1 MPNIVD
7 KEMFSNDMD
16 ELSEEISKRLKEEI
30 ELSGKS
36 KSELAKA
43 IGVSKPT
50 VSQYLS
56 GRIMPSL
63 VTFAKMCSFLD
74 CSADDILKP

>member
-1 MPNIVD
+1 
-7 KEMFSNDMD
+7 MFSNDMD
-16 ELSEEISKRLKEEI
+16 ELSEKISKRLKEEI
-30 ELSGKS
+30 ELSSGKS
-36 KSELAKA
+36 KSDLSKA

-63 VTFAKMCSFLD
+63 VTFAKMCAFLD

>member
-1 MPNIVD
+1 MID
-7 KEMFSNDMD
+7 
-16 ELSEEISKRLKEEI
+16 LEERISKRLKDEI

-36 KSELAKA
+36 KSEIAKA

-63 VTFAKMCSFLD
+63 TTFAKLCDFLD
-74 CSADDILKP
+74 CSADEILKVK

>member
-1 MPNIVD
+1 
-7 KEMFSNDMD
+7 MD
-16 ELSEEISKRLKEEI
+16 DLETRIRKRLKEEI

-63 VTFAKMCSFLD
+63 VTFAKMCAFLD

>member
-1 MPNIVD
+1 
-7 KEMFSNDMD
+7 MD
-16 ELSEEISKRLKEEI
+16 DLETRIRKRLKEEI

-63 VTFAKMCSFLD
+63 VTFAKMCAFLD
-74 CSADDILKP
+74 CSADDILKH

>member
-1 MPNIVD
+1 
-7 KEMFSNDMD
+7 MD
-16 ELSEEISKRLKEEI
+16 DLETRIRKRLKEEI

-36 KSELAKA
+36 KSDLAKA

-63 VTFAKMCSFLD
+63 VTFAKMCAFLD

>member
-1 MPNIVD
+1 
-7 KEMFSNDMD
+7 MD
-16 ELSEEISKRLKEEI
+16 DLETRIRKRLKEEI

-36 KSELAKA
+36 KSELAKS

-63 VTFAKMCSFLD
+63 VTFAKMCAFLD